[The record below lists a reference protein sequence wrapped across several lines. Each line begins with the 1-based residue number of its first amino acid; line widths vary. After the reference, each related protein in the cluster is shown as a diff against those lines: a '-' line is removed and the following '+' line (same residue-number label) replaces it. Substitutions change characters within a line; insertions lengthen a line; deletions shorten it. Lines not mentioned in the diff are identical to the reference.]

1 MIAGAGSLVSLL
13 LVSAVSI
20 SHDGLV
26 GHEVVTERFQNRAA
40 LTGSFVAGH
49 VEDLA
54 ANARAQATR
63 LLAEAE
69 VSDAVFEQ
77 VVLGVGFETA
87 VLLDSQGRTL
97 AALPASPDTI
107 ADQIATPPAYLATA
121 LDGRTGVSG
130 VAPSMTS
137 SVPLIAV
144 AVPFETA
151 SGRRVFSGTFALGAG
166 SLGTSFD
173 TVIALGRV
181 YLIDDDGAVV
191 LSGESG
197 VTSASLH
204 ALTRSE
210 LIGLDKSVGSFARAG
225 VSLTYARE
233 PVGGTGWHLIVVTPS
248 ATLFQSVEGSSQAAW
263 TLFAAFATSGL
274 IGLVLLSRLAL
285 ARSNAAAAAR
295 LDALTQLPN
304 RRAAEEHVDHVASIG
319 ARRSRP
325 YGVLMIDIDRFKTI
339 NDTYGHQTGD
349 DVLAQVART
358 LRRVAREDDSV
369 SRWGGEEFLVVV
381 ATASES
387 SVELLAE
394 RFRAAV
400 ADMNIHVSATK
411 SVRVTI
417 SVGAALST
425 DRAPARALHDADSA
439 LYDAKVGGRNRVVM
453 YRVGLAPRAPATSVD
468 RVTVGL

>member
-1 MIAGAGSLVSLL
+1 MIAGAGSMVSLL

-20 SHDGLV
+20 SHDALV
-26 GHEVVTERFQNRAA
+26 GHQVVTERFQNRAVLA
-40 LTGSFVAGH
+40 GSFVAGH

-54 ANARAQATR
+54 AHARAQATR
-63 LLAEAE
+63 LLSGTQVTTADLEL
-69 VSDAVFEQ
+69 
-77 VVLGVGFETA
+77 VVLGLGFENA
-87 VLLDSQGRTL
+87 VLLDSEGGTL
-97 AALPASPDTI
+97 AAWPAIRETI
-107 ADQIATPPAYLATA
+107 GEELATRPIYLATA

-137 SVPLIAV
+137 SEPLIAV

-151 SGRRVFSGTFALGAG
+151 SGRRVFSGTFALGPS

-173 TVIALGRV
+173 NVIALGRV
-181 YLIDDDGAVV
+181 YLIDDDSRVV
-191 LSGESG
+191 LSGESDA
-197 VTSASLH
+197 TSASLH

-210 LIGLDKSVGSFARAG
+210 LIGLDQSVGSFARAG
-225 VSLTYARE
+225 VVLTYVRE
-233 PVGGTGWHLIVVTPS
+233 PVPGTGWHLILVTPS
-248 ATLFQSVEGSSQAAW
+248 AVLYQSIEGSSQVSWA
-263 TLFAAFATSGL
+263 LFAAFAASGL

-285 ARSNAAAAAR
+285 ARSIAAATAR

-304 RRAAEEHVDHVASIG
+304 RRAAEEHVDHVASAG
-319 ARRSRP
+319 ARRARA
-325 YGVLMIDIDRFKTI
+325 YGVLMIDIDRFKRI

-358 LRRVAREDDSV
+358 LRRVARGEDSV

-381 ATASES
+381 EAASES
-387 SVELLAE
+387 SIALLAE

-411 SVRVTI
+411 SVTVTI

-425 DRAPARALHDADSA
+425 DRASARAVHNADSA
-439 LYDAKVGGRNRVVM
+439 LYDAKLGGRNRVVM
-453 YRVGLAPRAPATSVD
+453 YRAGLVPRSRAASIERVPVGL
-468 RVTVGL
+468 

>member
-1 MIAGAGSLVSLL
+1 MVAGAASTVSLL

-20 SHDGLV
+20 SHDAVV

-40 LTGSFVAGH
+40 LVGSFIAGH

-54 ANARAQATR
+54 ANARGQATR
-63 LLAEAE
+63 LLSEAQ
-69 VSDAVFEQ
+69 VSTAVFEQ
-77 VVLGVGFETA
+77 VVLGVGFDTA

-97 AALPASPDTI
+97 AALPPSPDPVG
-107 ADQIATPPAYLATA
+107 DQITAQPAYLATA
-121 LDGRTGVSG
+121 LAGRTGVSG
-130 VAPSMTS
+130 VSPSMTS

-181 YLIDDDGAVV
+181 YLIDDEGAVI
-191 LSGESG
+191 LSGEAG
-197 VTSASLH
+197 ATSASLH

-210 LIGLDKSVGSFARAG
+210 LIGLDQFAGSFARAG

-233 PVGGTGWHLIVVTPS
+233 PIVGTGWHLLLVTPS
-248 ATLFQSVEGSSQAAW
+248 ATLFQSVDGSSQVSW
-263 TLFAAFATSGL
+263 TLFAAFAISGL
-274 IGLVLLSRLAL
+274 IGLVLLSRLAR
-285 ARSNAAAAAR
+285 ARSNAAATAR
-295 LDALTQLPN
+295 LDALTRLPN
-304 RRAAEEHVDHVASIG
+304 RRAAEEYVDHVASTG
-319 ARRSRP
+319 ARRSRA

-358 LRRVAREDDSV
+358 LRRVARGEDSV

-387 SVELLAE
+387 SVALLAE

-411 SVRVTI
+411 SVTVTI

-425 DRAPARALHDADSA
+425 ERAPARALHDADSA
-439 LYDAKVGGRNRVVM
+439 LYDAKLGGRNRVVM
-453 YRVGLAPRAPATSVD
+453 YRVGLAPRARPSSVD
-468 RVTVGL
+468 RVPVGL